1 MRPVARRAVLVVAL
15 VCAAAWALQGRQGLD
30 WSALADPVQVRWPR
44 VLGAVLLLAALA
56 AAGQAVRRALRRAA
70 RAAPAPD
77 PTWPG
82 GEPFP
87 VLLRLLAA
95 ALVIASLLVAWWLVG
110 ALTGPVTVAPASMPA
125 PETTSADPGAGGS
138 GAWPLIVVA
147 LALLVVAVLARS
159 RDIPEDPAPDG
170 EPAGADPGTA
180 ALAGALQ
187 AAEARLV
194 AHPAD
199 ARAAIVAAYRAM
211 ASHLDA
217 QLARSGG
224 GALAS
229 DTPTELL
236 ARAVAAR
243 LVSSGPAAE
252 LTELFREARFSRHP
266 MGAGERA
273 RAEAALAAVRAEL
286 AGLPVTSR

>member
-1 MRPVARRAVLVVAL
+1 M
-15 VCAAAWALQGRQGLD
+15 
-30 WSALADPVQVRWPR
+30 
-44 VLGAVLLLAALA
+44 
-56 AAGQAVRRALRRAA
+56 
-70 RAAPAPD
+70 
-77 PTWPG
+77 
-82 GEPFP
+82 
-87 VLLRLLAA
+87 
-95 ALVIASLLVAWWLVG
+95 
-110 ALTGPVTVAPASMPA
+110 
-125 PETTSADPGAGGS
+125 
-138 GAWPLIVVA
+138 
-147 LALLVVAVLARS
+147 
-159 RDIPEDPAPDG
+159 
-170 EPAGADPGTA
+170 
-180 ALAGALQ
+180 
-187 AAEARLV
+187 

-286 AGLPVTSR
+286 AGHPVTSR